1 MEERYKLIKGEKYFM
16 AEMKKNNAITP
27 REVDMGKWYSE
38 ICLKAELMDY
48 SKVKGFII
56 YRPYGYAIWENIQA
70 YLDAE
75 FKKTGHQNVYM
86 PMLIPESLLTKEKE
100 HVEGFAPECAIVT
113 IGGKKEL
120 EERLYVR
127 PTSETLFCDHFK
139 DILNSY
145 RDLPIKYNQWC
156 SVVRWEK
163 TTRPFLRGSEFLWQE
178 GHTIHRTEEEAREE
192 ALKMLRI
199 YNDMGKNLLA
209 MPFVMGKKT
218 EREKFAGAK
227 ETYSIEALMPDGQAL
242 QSGTT
247 HYFGQGFAEH
257 YDIRYLD
264 EDNSLKVPHQTSWG
278 VSTRLIGS
286 IIMEHG
292 DDNGLVLPPYV
303 APIQVVIVP
312 VRAKDNPLI
321 AAKCTE
327 IYNKLLEKGVRVKL
341 DLDDSKTPGWK
352 FAQYEMK
359 GVPLRLDLGPRDLD
373 KNQIGVTRRFDG
385 EKKVWSLDED
395 LALLVLKEF
404 EEINKGMYNKALKY
418 LLDHTTEVHTYEE
431 LEDVIV
437 NGKGYAKMMWCG
449 DEECEVE
456 IKNKLNATSRC
467 MPFEQIPFDDVCPIC
482 GKKAKY
488 VVLFARAY

>member
-1 MEERYKLIKGEKYFM
+1 M
-16 AEMKKNNAITP
+16 
-27 REVDMGKWYSE
+27 
-38 ICLKAELMDY
+38 
-48 SKVKGFII
+48 
-56 YRPYGYAIWENIQA
+56 
-70 YLDAE
+70 
-75 FKKTGHQNVYM
+75 
-86 PMLIPESLLTKEKE
+86 
-100 HVEGFAPECAIVT
+100 
-113 IGGKKEL
+113 
-120 EERLYVR
+120 
-127 PTSETLFCDHFK
+127 
-139 DILNSY
+139 
-145 RDLPIKYNQWC
+145 
-156 SVVRWEK
+156 
-163 TTRPFLRGSEFLWQE
+163 
-178 GHTIHRTEEEAREE
+178 
-192 ALKMLRI
+192 
-199 YNDMGKNLLA
+199 
-209 MPFVMGKKT
+209 
-218 EREKFAGAK
+218 
-227 ETYSIEALMPDGQAL
+227 
-242 QSGTT
+242 
-247 HYFGQGFAEH
+247 
-257 YDIRYLD
+257 
-264 EDNSLKVPHQTSWG
+264 
-278 VSTRLIGS
+278 
-286 IIMEHG
+286 
-292 DDNGLVLPPYV
+292 VLPPYV

-321 AAKCTE
+321 VAKCTE
-327 IYNKLLEKGVRVKL
+327 VYNKLLEKGIRVKL